1 MQNTGLIL
9 RFSYLDYGNQRCQ
22 IDQWTQNKLNYS
34 FLKQTSTKMTEIGN
48 LFLNEVEK

>member
-34 FLKQTSTKMTEIGN
+34 FLKTN
-48 LFLNEVEK
+48 LNENDRNR